1 MSGTLNARQKKFAEL
16 YAASGN
22 ATQAAIGAGY
32 SVKTAPTNSDK
43 LLKNTK
49 VRAYLEELTKSA
61 ESSRIAT
68 ITELREFWTATLR
81 EGDNDY
87 KDRLKASELLGKSM
101 GAFLERREHSGG
113 LQIEVVYGDE

>member
-1 MSGTLNARQKKFAEL
+1 MSSKLNARQKKFAEL

-22 ATQAAIGAGY
+22 AAQSAIGAGY
-32 SVKTAPTNSDK
+32 SSKTANHSVRQ
-43 LLKNTK
+43 LLGNIGIQK
-49 VRAYLEELTKSA
+49 YLEELTKVA
-61 ESSRIAT
+61 EDGRIAT